1 LERSDLLAKYREGTE
16 PDAEAVERAL
26 ARVSIRIASE
36 PLAAPQPALGRRA
49 WLLAAGLLVLIL
61 AGLALAFAVG
71 LGDSR
76 ELGRHE
82 AEYQRVEAP
91 LRQASTPAPVE
102 LPTRRGAAPVEPA
115 PVEPAPVEPAPAL
128 APVEPA
134 PAPAPAP
141 APVEP
146 RPRTRARTPEPE
158 PEPAAPVEPEPA
170 PAQPANDLAD
180 ESHLLAKARRALTKH
195 DWAAALEWAR
205 EHARRHPEGLLV
217 EERLVIEAVAACHAG
232 ERERGLASLA
242 EAERRFGPP
251 AAKPEIEAAC
261 ASD

>member
-1 LERSDLLAKYREGTE
+1 MEPSDLLAKYREATE

-26 ARVSIRIASE
+26 ARVSIRIESE
-36 PLAAPQPALGRRA
+36 PPATPRPELARRA

-71 LGDSR
+71 LGDAR

-91 LRQASTPAPVE
+91 LRQASTPVPVE
-102 LPTRRGAAPVEPA
+102 LPTRRGAATIVDA
-115 PVEPAPVEPAPAL
+115 PVEPAPVEPKVEPL
-128 APVEPA
+128 PVEPS
-134 PAPAPAP
+134 
-141 APVEP
+141 PVEP
-146 RPRTRARTPEPE
+146 RPRARTRT
-158 PEPAAPVEPEPA
+158 PAPIGPAPEPA
-170 PAQPANDLAD
+170 PEPANDLAD